1 MKSLLSGLA
10 VCAILG
16 TAGVAA
22 AQEQD
27 GGGASPK
34 LGIGVASSFF
44 VTGLDFQYNVTDAI
58 GIEALFGL
66 DTVSPDMGDSQTAVQ
81 IGARVLYNL
90 FDLGAR
96 ARAQAFGGI
105 GIVSVTDLDTLV
117 GLEGGMKLVYM
128 PVRYASIHVDFGL
141 AVGLNDQ
148 FGDDGM
154 GNPLS
159 ATTIDVGTGDLF
171 GGAGWT
177 FWW

>member
-16 TAGVAA
+16 SAGVAA
-22 AQEQD
+22 AQDQD
-27 GGGASPK
+27 GGEASPK

-44 VTGLDFQYNVTDAI
+44 VTGLDFEYEVTDAI

-66 DTVSPDMGDSQTAVQ
+66 DVVSPDMGDSTTAIQ
-81 IGARVLYNL
+81 IGARALYNL

-96 ARAQAFGGI
+96 AKAQAFGGI
-105 GIVSVTDLDTLV
+105 GIVSVTNLDTLV
-117 GLEGGMKLVYM
+117 GLEGGMKLVWM
-128 PVRYASIHVDFGL
+128 PVSHVGIHLDLGL
-141 AVGLNDQ
+141 AIGLNDQ
-148 FGDDGM
+148 FGVDAM
-154 GNPLS
+154 GNALS